1 MERRNL
7 NMMELRSSPARRE
20 SHVLTES
27 RFEFGI
33 TPFYFLRHGETRETE
48 RGIVQGQNDTRL
60 IAKGR
65 QSAVKAATALDGV
78 LLRSIYASPL
88 IRAWET
94 ASILSILRGVPVF
107 RAPGL
112 MERNW
117 GPYQG
122 LHKDLRPS
130 EPSADSVE
138 GREAFAKRVIAEM
151 RSIEGPSP
159 LLVVAHSGV
168 FRVLCGHF
176 GLSDSSA
183 VTVPSGLVVRLEPP
197 AAQRSRWHLSVI
209 G

>member
-1 MERRNL
+1 MDRRKL
-7 NMMELRSSPARRE
+7 EPMDLRSGAARTE
-20 SHVLTES
+20 SQVLEQS
-27 RFEFGI
+27 RFEFGV

-65 QSAVKAATALDGV
+65 QSAVKAAGALDGV

-88 IRAWET
+88 MRAWET

-107 RAPGL
+107 PAPGL

-130 EPSADSVE
+130 EPIANSVE

-151 RSIEGPSP
+151 RSIDGPSP

-176 GLSDSSA
+176 GLSDSPA
-183 VTVPSGLVVRLEPP
+183 VTVPSGLVVKMEPP
-197 AAQRSRWHLSVI
+197 GAQRSRWHISVV

>member
-1 MERRNL
+1 
-7 NMMELRSSPARRE
+7 MELKSRVLRSGAASTEGPALE
-20 SHVLTES
+20 PSQ
-27 RFEFGI
+27 FEFGV

-65 QSAVKAATALDGV
+65 QSAVKAANALEGV
-78 LLRSIYASPL
+78 LLRSIYTSPL
-88 IRAWET
+88 MRAWET

-130 EPSADSVE
+130 EPMAGSVE
-138 GREAFAKRVIAEM
+138 GREAFAKRVIAAM
-151 RSIEGPSP
+151 RSIDGPAP

-176 GLSDSSA
+176 GFSNSTA
-183 VTVPSGLVVRLEPP
+183 VTVSSGLVVRMDPP
-197 AAQRSRWHLSVI
+197 RAQRSSWHLSVV

>member
-1 MERRNL
+1 MERRKL
-7 NMMELRSSPARRE
+7 ESIALRSGVARTE
-20 SHVLTES
+20 SQVLDES
-27 RFEFGI
+27 RFEFGV

-65 QSAVKAATALDGV
+65 QSAVKAAGALDGV

-88 IRAWET
+88 KRAWET

-107 RAPGL
+107 PAPGL

-130 EPSADSVE
+130 EPSVNSVE
-138 GREAFAKRVIAEM
+138 GREAFAKRVIAAM
-151 RSIEGPSP
+151 RLIDGPSP

-183 VTVPSGLVVRLEPP
+183 VTVASGLVVMLEPP
-197 AAQRSRWHLSVI
+197 GAQRSRWHLSAV

>member
-1 MERRNL
+1 MERRKL
-7 NMMELRSSPARRE
+7 ESTVLRSGVAR
-20 SHVLTES
+20 TES
-27 RFEFGI
+27 QVLDELRFEFGV

-65 QSAVKAATALDGV
+65 QSAVKAAGALDGV

-88 IRAWET
+88 KRAWET

-107 RAPGL
+107 PAPGL

-122 LHKDLRPS
+122 LHKELRPS
-130 EPSADSVE
+130 DPSAGTVE
-138 GREAFAKRVIAEM
+138 SREAFAKRVIAAM
-151 RSIEGPSP
+151 RSISGPSP
-159 LLVVAHSGV
+159 LVVVAHSGV
-168 FRVLCGHF
+168 FRVLCGHL
-176 GLSDSSA
+176 GHSDDPA
-183 VTVPSGLVVRLEPP
+183 VTVPSGLVVRFEPP
-197 AAQRSRWHLSVI
+197 RDRRQGWHLSAV

>member
-1 MERRNL
+1 MEQRTL
-7 NMMELRSSPARRE
+7 ESTALRSGAAK
-20 SHVLTES
+20 TES
-27 RFEFGI
+27 PTLEQSRFVFGV

-65 QSAVKAATALDGV
+65 QSAVKAANALEGL
-78 LLRSIYASPL
+78 LLRSIHASPL
-88 IRAWET
+88 KRAWET

-107 RAPGL
+107 PVPGL

-138 GREAFAKRVIAEM
+138 GREAFAKRVIAAM
-151 RSIEGPSP
+151 RSIDGPAP
-159 LLVVAHSGV
+159 LVVVAHSGV
-168 FRVLCGHF
+168 FRVLCGHI
-176 GLSDSSA
+176 GLSEKPA
-183 VTVPSGLVVRLEPP
+183 VTISSGMVLKFEPP
-197 AAQRSRWHLSVI
+197 EDERAGWHLSVV